1 MTIWGKIIG
10 SATGFA
16 FGGPIGAL
24 LGGVAG
30 HAIDKFKTKQKL
42 PEELALKQIG
52 FTIGVIVLSA
62 KMAKA
67 DGKVTKSE
75 IKAFKEKINVPD
87 NEIKNVARLWDQAK
101 KTTDGF
107 EVYAKQISNLLEKNS
122 SVLEELLN
130 LLVIIAEADGKI
142 TKLEKIYLKNV
153 SNIFGFSDQD
163 FERICSSKLNK
174 NTDPYQTL
182 GVLKDTPLE
191 EIKKKWKILA
201 MKHHPDRLI
210 SQGIP
215 QDLIEKN
222 TYRLKEI
229 NNAWDLIK
237 NKKYDLNA

>member
-16 FGGPIGAL
+16 LGGPIGAL
-24 LGGVAG
+24 LGGAAG
-30 HAIDKFKTKQKL
+30 HALDKFKTKKKL

-52 FTIGVIVLSA
+52 FTIGEIVLSA

-67 DGKVTKSE
+67 DGKVTKNE
-75 IKAFKEKINVPD
+75 IKAFKQKINVPD

-107 EVYAKQISNLLEKNS
+107 EVYAKQISKLFEKNS

-142 TKLEKIYLKNV
+142 TNLEKIYLKEV
-153 SNIFGFSDQD
+153 SDIFGFSEKD
-163 FERICSSKLNK
+163 FERICSSKLNLYI
-174 NTDPYQTL
+174 DPYQTL
-182 GVLKDTPLE
+182 GVSKYTPLE
-191 EIKKKWKILA
+191 EIKNKWKKLA
-201 MKHHPDRLI
+201 IKHHPDRLI
-210 SQGIP
+210 AEGIP
-215 QDLIEKN
+215 KDILENN

-237 NKKYDLNA
+237 NERMT

>member
-1 MTIWGKIIG
+1 MNLNCNRYNMSIWGKIIG

-24 LGGVAG
+24 LGGAAG
-30 HAIDKFKTKQKL
+30 HAVDKFKTKQKL
-42 PEELALKQIG
+42 PEEVALKQIG

-130 LLVIIAEADGKI
+130 LLVIIAAADGKI
-142 TKLEKIYLKNV
+142 TNLEKIYLK
-153 SNIFGFSDQD
+153 
-163 FERICSSKLNK
+163 EA
-174 NTDPYQTL
+174 
-182 GVLKDTPLE
+182 
-191 EIKKKWKILA
+191 EIKSKYLRLLDEKNKFIGIL
-201 MKHHPDRLI
+201 KNINGLVSPKRLI
-210 SQGIP
+210 S
-215 QDLIEKN
+215 IEN
-222 TYRLKEI
+222 
-229 NNAWDLIK
+229 
-237 NKKYDLNA
+237 

>member
-1 MTIWGKIIG
+1 
-10 SATGFA
+10 
-16 FGGPIGAL
+16 
-24 LGGVAG
+24 
-30 HAIDKFKTKQKL
+30 
-42 PEELALKQIG
+42 
-52 FTIGVIVLSA
+52 
-62 KMAKA
+62 MAKA

-101 KTTDGF
+101 ETTDGF
-107 EVYAKQISNLLEKNS
+107 EVYAKQISNLFEKNS

-142 TKLEKIYLKNV
+142 TNQEKLYLREV
-153 SNIFGFSDQD
+153 SKIFGFSDQD
-163 FERICSSKLNK
+163 FERICYSKLN
-174 NTDPYQTL
+174 NYLDPYQTL
-182 GVLKDTPLE
+182 GVSKDTQLE
-191 EIKKKWKILA
+191 EIKNRWKTLA

-210 SQGIP
+210 AQGMP
-215 QDLIEKN
+215 QDIIENN

>member
-16 FGGPIGAL
+16 LGGPIGAL
-24 LGGVAG
+24 LGGAAG
-30 HAIDKFKTKQKL
+30 HALDKFKTKEKL

-107 EVYAKQISNLLEKNS
+107 EVYAKQISNLLGKNS

-142 TKLEKIYLKNV
+142 TNLEKNYLKEV

-174 NTDPYQTL
+174 HIDPYQTL
-182 GVLKDTPLE
+182 GVSKDTPLE
-191 EIKKKWKILA
+191 KVKNRWKKLA

-210 SQGIP
+210 AQGIP
-215 QDLIEKN
+215 QDIIETN

>member
-16 FGGPIGAL
+16 LGGPIGAL
-24 LGGVAG
+24 LGGAAG
-30 HAIDKFKTKQKL
+30 HALDKFKTKEKL

-107 EVYAKQISNLLEKNS
+107 EVYAKQISNLLEKKS

-142 TKLEKIYLKNV
+142 TNLEKIYLKEV
-153 SNIFGFSDQD
+153 SNIFGFSEQD
-163 FERICSSKLNK
+163 FERICSSKLDK
-174 NTDPYQTL
+174 HIDPYQTL
-182 GVLKDTPLE
+182 GVLKDAPLE
-191 EIKKKWKILA
+191 EIKNKWKTLA

-210 SQGIP
+210 AQGVP
-215 QDLIEKN
+215 QDIIETN

>member
-1 MTIWGKIIG
+1 MNIWGKVIG
-10 SATGFA
+10 GAAGFA
-16 FGGPIGAL
+16 IGGPIGAL
-24 LGGVAG
+24 LGAVAG
-30 HAIDKFKTKQKL
+30 HAIEKKIL
-42 PEELALKQIG
+42 PSYISNDENYKSII
-52 FTIGVIVLSA
+52 FTAGVIALSA

-67 DGKVTKSE
+67 DGNVTKSE
-75 IKAFKEKINVPD
+75 IKAFKEKIKIPD

-142 TKLEKIYLKNV
+142 TNLEKIYLKEV

-174 NTDPYQTL
+174 HIDPYLTL
-182 GVLKDTPLE
+182 GVSKDTPIK
-191 EIKKKWKILA
+191 EIKNKWKALA
-201 MKHHPDRLI
+201 MKHHPDRLFA
-210 SQGIP
+210 QGIP
-215 QDLIEKN
+215 QDIIENN
-222 TYRLKEI
+222 TYRLKEV

-237 NKKYDLNA
+237 NKKYNLNA

>member
-16 FGGPIGAL
+16 LGGPLGAL

-30 HAIDKFKTKQKL
+30 HALDKFKTKQKL

-75 IKAFKEKINVPD
+75 IKAFKEKVNVPD

-107 EVYAKQISNLLEKNS
+107 EVYAKQISNLLEKKS

-142 TKLEKIYLKNV
+142 TNLEKIYLREV
-153 SNIFGFSDQD
+153 SNIFGFSEQD
-163 FERICSSKLNK
+163 FERICSSKLEK
-174 NTDPYQTL
+174 HIDPYQTL
-182 GVLKDTPLE
+182 GVLKDAPLE
-191 EIKKKWKILA
+191 EIKNKWKTLA

-210 SQGIP
+210 AQGIP
-215 QDLIEKN
+215 QDIIETN

-237 NKKYDLNA
+237 NKKYDLNV

>member
-10 SATGFA
+10 GTTGFA

-24 LGGVAG
+24 LGGAAG
-30 HAIDKFKTKQKL
+30 HAFDKFKIKQKL
-42 PEELALKQIG
+42 PKDIALKQIG

-75 IKAFKEKINVPD
+75 IKAFKKKINVPHR
-87 NEIKNVARLWDQAK
+87 EIKNVARLWDQAK

-107 EVYAKQISNLLEKNS
+107 EVYARQISNLLENNS

-130 LLVIIAEADGKI
+130 LLVIIAKADGKI
-142 TKLEKIYLKNV
+142 TNLEKIYLKEV

-163 FERICSSKLNK
+163 FERICSSKLEK
-174 NTDPYQTL
+174 YIDPYQTL
-182 GVLKDTPLE
+182 GVTRDTPLE
-191 EIKKKWKILA
+191 KIKQKWKKLA
-201 MKHHPDRLI
+201 IKHHPDRLV

-215 QDLIEKN
+215 LDILENN

-237 NKKYDLNA
+237 NEKYDLNA